1 MNVKSQKQ
9 NIIIEFIKT
18 KRLQFIE
25 KVIMDNK
32 YININKHFNGK
43 IVMSIL
49 INNIVDNE
57 NYLICYLRKVVIY
70 ILIML

>member
-1 MNVKSQKQ
+1 
-9 NIIIEFIKT
+9 
-18 KRLQFIE
+18 
-25 KVIMDNK
+25 MDNK

-49 INNIVDNE
+49 IDYIVDNE